1 MVLAFPVSGGAATV
15 IGSWQTSSD
24 DGWIDWANQS
34 VGLFDPSNA
43 GKYSLA
49 VGAVPGYAQ
58 SLKISQA
65 GYQQNLAIKL
75 QNNGHVSDFMNNNL
89 LSFTFSVP
97 AGTGG
102 GYSQLFELAINAQ
115 TYGFSSQPFNA
126 NWSSTGD
133 NGNNLGTQP
142 NFYFWDGSPVQSQRV
157 TLDYS
162 SILPSF
168 PVNPVWVEFIF
179 SFNNGGGAP
188 AEYYINDVTLSAVPE
203 PSSLAL
209 LGLGAMCCSRGAGR
223 NKPSTPQLAL
233 SGHNLRLANR
243 AEVLF
248 YNETIPS

>member
-1 MVLAFPVSGGAATV
+1 MKKYQKQIGAALIAAVVLAFPGTGGAATV

-24 DGWIDWANQS
+24 DGWIDWANQG
-34 VGLFDPSNA
+34 VGLFDASNA

-58 SLKISQA
+58 SLQISQS
-65 GYQQNLAIKL
+65 GYQQNLAFKL
-75 QNNGHVSDFMNNNL
+75 QNNGLVSDFMNNNL
-89 LSFTFSVP
+89 LSFTLSVP

-102 GYSQLFELAINAQ
+102 GYAQLFELAINAQ

-133 NGNNLGTQP
+133 NSNNLGTQP
-142 NFYFWDGSPVQSQRV
+142 NFYFWAGSPVQSQRV

-162 SILPSF
+162 SILAAF
-168 PVNPVWVEFIF
+168 PANPGWVELIF

-188 AEYYINDVTLSAVPE
+188 AAYYINEVTLSAVPE

-209 LGLGAMCCSRGAGR
+209 LGLGGLGLLTMRR
-223 NKPSTPQLAL
+223 RK
-233 SGHNLRLANR
+233 
-243 AEVLF
+243 E
-248 YNETIPS
+248 

>member
-1 MVLAFPVSGGAATV
+1 MKKHRNQIGAAVIAAVVLALPVTGGATTV

-34 VGLFDPSNA
+34 VGLFDASN
-43 GKYSLA
+43 GSKYSLA

-58 SLKISQA
+58 SLRISQA
-65 GYQQNLAIKL
+65 GYNQNLAIKL
-75 QNNGHVSDFMNNNL
+75 QNSGYVDDFMNNNL

-133 NGNNLGTQP
+133 NSNNSGTQP

-162 SILPSF
+162 SILGSF
-168 PVNPVWVEFIF
+168 PANPGWVELIF

-188 AEYYINDVTLSAVPE
+188 AEYYINDVTLSVVPE

-209 LGLGAMCCSRGAGR
+209 LGLGGLGLLTMRRRKA
-223 NKPSTPQLAL
+223 
-233 SGHNLRLANR
+233 
-243 AEVLF
+243 
-248 YNETIPS
+248 